1 MARRSAISLPVRM
14 DGRSLGRYKKR
25 PVSRDSAAQQAEILR
40 GLGGERCER
49 RNRLAGGV
57 EVLNGR

>member
-1 MARRSAISLPVRM
+1 M